1 MSKRT
6 RNLLILA
13 LVLFL
18 CCFGGSFANPF
29 ASKDESSEN
38 PIVAFLGKFA
48 AKSTTVP
55 DKDIRA
61 QPTGCRTGP
70 NKFQF
75 QVVVPCVLNVA
86 AGGTGM
92 RNLVL
97 SGDQKMKVT
106 STVPR
111 KDFTVSHVYQAN
123 EEIKIAIDERG
134 GAVGLACLAP
144 TPTPCVVTRGDG
156 A

>member
-29 ASKDESSEN
+29 ASDDETSEN

-48 AKSTTVP
+48 SDSTTVP
-55 DKDIRA
+55 DADIRA
-61 QPTGCRTGP
+61 EPAACRIGP
-70 NKFQF
+70 NRFQF
-75 QVVVPCVLNVA
+75 TTACTLHVA
-86 AGGTGM
+86 GGGTGM
-92 RNLVL
+92 RNLIL
-97 SGDQKMKVT
+97 TGAKKMKVT
-106 STVPR
+106 SPVPR
-111 KDFTVSHVYQAN
+111 KDFTVTGDIEAG
-123 EEIKIAIDERG
+123 EEVKVAIDERG
-134 GAVGLACLAP
+134 GAVALVCNPPLPPA
-144 TPTPCVVTRGDG
+144 CVVTRGDG